1 MPDALRGKVV
11 VHYQVRRT
19 GLHMGTHQI
28 VGAVVQQIMPEAAPL
43 HRTTQSGN
51 LCSIRAVGGDDI
63 IGAKLRVLCAQI
75 TIKPVA
81 VVAGI
86 GAALAHQPD
95 APVRRAEGTA
105 HCTQQLAQ
113 QHDQQLFQVA
123 QRTQQLIFHP
133 YFSPFS
139 SSGLRHRAAAL
150 RGIAAA

>member
-1 MPDALRGKVV
+1 
-11 VHYQVRRT
+11 
-19 GLHMGTHQI
+19 MGTHQI

-43 HRTTQSGN
+43 HRTTQSGD

-86 GAALAHQPD
+86 GAALAHQPVLRQLRQGAAHQPD

-139 SSGLRHRAAAL
+139 SSGLCHRAAAL